1 MAFPPQPR
9 KFGYY
14 HANPTPYAFNGQP
27 GWYAVG
33 GGRSWFTMIDS
44 GLQLWVSP
52 NALTKNAD
60 GSVSGNPK
68 YAAEVNLDGTIVF
81 QNELWS
87 RKLGIDCPPSGTLQL

>member
-1 MAFPPQPR
+1 MGVPTNTR

-14 HANPTPYAFNGQP
+14 HADPKPYALNGQP
-27 GWYAVG
+27 GWFSVG

-60 GSVSGNPK
+60 GSVSGYPK
-68 YAAEVNLDGTIVF
+68 YAAETNLDGTIVF
-81 QNELWS
+81 QNELWN
-87 RKLGIDCPPSGTLQL
+87 RKLGIDCPPTGTLQL